1 MQRINWEP
9 RRYRSLALVDGQQW
23 SRNYWP
29 LAQTPNLALLSGE
42 TPLMTAVDNGNL
54 EAVRDLLE
62 RGAKVE
68 VRETNGGQTALMW
81 AIADQQPQI
90 AKLLVEHGADVHAR
104 SKGGFT
110 PLLFAAQQGDV
121 QSAGILL
128 NAGADKN
135 EFDTKDHMS
144 AVMVAASM
152 DHPEVAALLLDKGAD
167 PNLLDVRGYTALHF
181 AASSANR
188 LEIVKAL
195 LAHDAKPNVRTTR
208 NLPGAGFGGISFKGA
223 TPLFVAA
230 SVGNIQAV
238 RALVSAGADPQIP
251 TDLKTTPVAAAA
263 GLGSPQSARD
273 YTDEEKNNL
282 FETTKFLVSLGA
294 DVNAAGEHGWTPLHG
309 AAYKGIDQVVQFLM
323 EHGANAK
330 CLRRVWPDTA
340 QHRQRDYHGRF
351 KGPLRSKRTH
361 VPSEYAL
368 PAIEDGL
375 PASGAIRTSDCRHL
389 QSREQSRKVKGEA
402 DVDLDMAEA
411 AASLAQ
417 RRP

>member
-1 MQRINWEP
+1 
-9 RRYRSLALVDGQQW
+9 
-23 SRNYWP
+23 
-29 LAQTPNLALLSGE
+29 
-42 TPLMTAVDNGNL
+42 
-54 EAVRDLLE
+54 
-62 RGAKVE
+62 
-68 VRETNGGQTALMW
+68 MW

-110 PLLFAAQQGDV
+110 PLLFAVQQGDV

-208 NLPGAGFGGISFKGA
+208 NLPEAGFGGISFKGA

-323 EHGANAK
+323 EHGANANVFDEYGQTPLSIASAIITEGSK
-330 CLRRVWPDTA
+330 DHYDQSARIF
-340 QHRQRDYHGRF
+340 RQSTRDLLLKMGA
-351 KGPLRSKRTH
+351 KPL
-361 VPSEYAL
+361 
-368 PAIEDGL
+368 
-375 PASGAIRTSDCRHL
+375 
-389 QSREQSRKVKGEA
+389 EQSGVQIVGTFSQENNPEK
-402 DVDLDMAEA
+402 
-411 AASLAQ
+411 
-417 RRP
+417 